1 MADSHAISRPQRD
14 ADYPG
19 RQADCVAA
27 LRPAVADLAA
37 KSQDSIV
44 AAIGGEMTDDLAA
57 LAHQAEAA
65 GWSYKE
71 ASSAIETLAREYE
84 GAKGAIFD

>member
-1 MADSHAISRPQRD
+1 M
-14 ADYPG
+14 
-19 RQADCVAA
+19 
-27 LRPAVADLAA
+27 ADLAA

>member
-1 MADSHAISRPQRD
+1 MADSHAISRPQRE